1 MTLPVEFALEAE
13 AEMYAAEQWY
23 GGPSA
28 PPARSFL
35 RALHA
40 RLADIQ
46 RFPESYQLIYRDLR
60 RAPLRRYPY
69 VIIYRTE
76 RERIVVVSIFHVR
89 RDQRIWQAR
98 VDG

>member
-1 MTLPVEFALEAE
+1 MTLSVEFVLEAE
-13 AEMYAAEQWY
+13 ADLYAAEQWY

-28 PPARSFL
+28 PAARAFL

-46 RFPESYQLIYRDLR
+46 RFPQSYQLIYRTLR

-69 VIIYRTE
+69 VIIYRIE

-89 RDQRIWQAR
+89 RDQRIWQAKLLA
-98 VDG
+98 